1 MFRLLKVRPFTTKI
15 CLECKNYSKDKCLK
29 IIKNTCIISGK
40 INYESLDI
48 ARNTICGVK
57 DPKFFESNL
66 SNMKNDLIKLD
77 SYENKIIVCKIIN
90 IFTLPGHLYLAS
102 TEGVLYLT
110 SAAGVLFIHGIIFF
124 SLFDLLEKNIRLVQ
138 DKKKDIETIEN
149 FKPE

>member
-77 SYENKIIVCKIIN
+77 SYGNKIIVYKIIN
-90 IFTLPGHLYLAS
+90 IFTLPGNLYLLS
-102 TEGVLYLT
+102 TPELKISVLI
-110 SAAGVLFIHGIIFF
+110 IHGLIFF
-124 SLFDLLEKNIRLVQ
+124 GLFDLWEKNISLMEN
-138 DKKKDIETIEN
+138 KKKDIETIEN
-149 FKPE
+149 FKSE

>member
-1 MFRLLKVRPFTTKI
+1 MFRLLKVRLFTTKI

-77 SYENKIIVCKIIN
+77 SYENKIIVYKIIN
-90 IFTLPGHLYLAS
+90 IFTLPGNLYLSS
-102 TEGVLYLT
+102 TPELKISVII
-110 SAAGVLFIHGIIFF
+110 IHGLIFF
-124 SLFDLLEKNIRLVQ
+124 GLLDLWEKNIRLIQ